1 MHWTGYEVFSVI
13 SGAMMIVAALVLPGK
28 AGGRVS
34 SFVAGVGFIAYGI
47 YVGHQTSG
55 IYFFPV
61 QIFVIPVVVLCY
73 LIAAAVRRGR
83 TAAGGTP
90 SAGRATMSSEPRR
103 RVAPPAG
110 VLPVTSPAAARRTT
124 SMPPDVARGAAPA
137 PTVVYCTTC
146 ATDLVPDSAF
156 CTACGSRQGT

>member
-1 MHWTGYEVFSVI
+1 MHWTGYEVFSVL
-13 SGAMMIVAALVLPGK
+13 SGAMMIVVALVLPGR
-28 AGGRVS
+28 AGARVS

-61 QIFVIPVVVLCY
+61 QVFVIPVVVLCY
-73 LIAAAVRRGR
+73 LIAAAARRGR
-83 TAAGGTP
+83 TTRGGTP
-90 SAGRATMSSEPRR
+90 VAGRAAMSSEPRR
-103 RVAPPAG
+103 RVAVPAG
-110 VLPVTSPAAARRTT
+110 APSVTSPATARRTT
-124 SMPPDVARGAAPA
+124 SIPPDVARGAGPE

>member
-13 SGAMMIVAALVLPGK
+13 SGAIMVVAALVLPGK
-28 AGGRVS
+28 VGGRVS

-61 QIFVIPVVVLCY
+61 EIFVIPVVVLCY
-73 LIAAAVRRGR
+73 LIAAAARWGQTTR
-83 TAAGGTP
+83 GGTP
-90 SAGRATMSSEPRR
+90 AAGRAAMSSDPRR
-103 RVAPPAG
+103 RVAPLAG
-110 VLPVTSPAAARRTT
+110 VPPVTPPATARWTT
-124 SMPPDVARGAAPA
+124 SMPPDVARGAAPE

-156 CTACGSRQGT
+156 CTACGSRQGA